1 MIGRISSP
9 RTYTRSIS
17 LIAHRQLSKL
27 ALMKGPKRPRI
38 SDQKA
43 VGTTESAPLAITG
56 LAPDLVAFINRA
68 WTPFHAVEEASR
80 RLQLNGFQHIQE
92 KDKWETLKPGGKYFF
107 TRNFSTIVAFAIG
120 AKYEAGNGFYMIGA
134 HTDSP
139 CLKLKPVTKSTKSG
153 YLMVNVECYG
163 GGLW

>member
-1 MIGRISSP
+1 
-9 RTYTRSIS
+9 
-17 LIAHRQLSKL
+17 
-27 ALMKGPKRPRI
+27 MKGPKRPRI

-80 RLQLNGFQHIQE
+80 RLLLNGFQHIQE